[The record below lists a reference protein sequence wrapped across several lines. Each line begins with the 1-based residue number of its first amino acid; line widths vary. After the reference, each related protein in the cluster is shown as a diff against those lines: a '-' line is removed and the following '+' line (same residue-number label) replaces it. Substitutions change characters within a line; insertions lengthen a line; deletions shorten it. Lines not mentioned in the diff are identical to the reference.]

1 VIDWVHLQCRAWS
14 GAMRRVVYGSRGHP
28 PRPTLDRLRELGFT
42 SAPRW
47 YCDERNPTEIDATSM
62 LTLRA
67 IRALGRVHRD
77 ILFAHYLLDG
87 TAIDKARVL
96 GISRRAYYARLARA
110 SIALADEL
118 RGRS

>member
-1 VIDWVHLQCRAWS
+1 MIGWVHEQCRAWS
-14 GAMRRVVYGSRGHP
+14 GAMRRVVYGSKGYP
-28 PRPTLDRLRELGFT
+28 PRPALDRLHELGFT
-42 SAPRW
+42 SARRW
-47 YCDERNPTEIDATSM
+47 HCDTRNPSDIDSTSM

-87 TAIDKARVL
+87 TAIEKARVL

-118 RGRS
+118 RRRS